1 MHVDLYLFYTDNKNP
16 DERNSLN
23 SIVFNLT
30 ARILFIR
37 FLLLIFLIRS
47 VGPIWYTS
55 CLSPHKKETIM

>member
-37 FLLLIFLIRS
+37 FLLLIFLDSFSWTNLVYFMFI
-47 VGPIWYTS
+47 TA
-55 CLSPHKKETIM
+55 

>member
-37 FLLLIFLIRS
+37 FLLFVFHDSFSWTNLLYFMFI
-47 VGPIWYTS
+47 TA
-55 CLSPHKKETIM
+55 

>member
-37 FLLLIFLIRS
+37 FLLLIFLDSFSWTNLLYFMFI
-47 VGPIWYTS
+47 TA
-55 CLSPHKKETIM
+55 